1 MNYSTVVSS
10 TQSWFED
17 DGAEFEAAI
26 PQIIE
31 LGERRVFKDAPN
43 LLANRTTAT
52 GNLVSGTATL
62 TVPTGLR
69 LVRGFSITVS
79 NVQTFLERRIDSWI
93 YDKYPT
99 SSDTAQPVYYTESNE
114 TTILL
119 GPTPD
124 DTYAY
129 TLYYLRLPTGLSS
142 GNTTTWLGDT
152 HEDVLLYAVYREAAA
167 FLRDT
172 EATAYWTQRY
182 EEEVARL
189 GAEVKRTYLNEY
201 GAGA

>member
-1 MNYSTVVSS
+1 MDYSTVVSS
-10 TQSWFED
+10 VQSWFED
-17 DGAEFEAAI
+17 DGAEFLAAI
-26 PQIIE
+26 PQLIE

-52 GNLVSGTATL
+52 GNLVSGTATI

-69 LVRGFSITVS
+69 VIRGLSITVS
-79 NVQTFLERRIDSWI
+79 NAQVFLERRIDSWL
-93 YDKYPT
+93 YDKYT
-99 SSDTAQPVYYTESNE
+99 TASTTAQPVYFAESNE
-114 TTILL
+114 TTIVF

-129 TLYYLRLPTGLSS
+129 TLYYLRQPTGLSS
-142 GNTTTWLGDT
+142 SNTTTWLGDT

-167 FLRDT
+167 FLRDS
-172 EATAYWTQRY
+172 EATGYWAQRY

>member
-10 TQSWFED
+10 VQSWFED
-17 DGAEFEAAI
+17 DGAEFLAAI

-52 GNLVSGTATL
+52 GNLVSGTATI

-69 LVRGFSITVS
+69 VVRGLSITVT
-79 NVQTFLERRIDSWI
+79 NAQVFLERRIDSWL
-93 YDKYPT
+93 YDKYT
-99 SSDTAQPVYYTESNE
+99 TASTTAQPVYFAESNE
-114 TTILL
+114 TTIVF

-129 TLYYLRLPTGLSS
+129 TLYYLRQPTGLSS
-142 GNTTTWLGDT
+142 SNATTWLGDT
-152 HEDVLLYAVYREAAA
+152 HEDVLLYAIYREAAA
-167 FLRDT
+167 FLRDS
-172 EATAYWTQRY
+172 EATGYWAQRY
-182 EEEVARL
+182 EEEIARL
-189 GAEVKRTYLNEY
+189 GAEAKRTYLNEY

>member
-10 TQSWFED
+10 VQSWFED
-17 DGAEFEAAI
+17 DGAEFLAAI

-52 GNLVSGTATL
+52 GNLVSGTATI

-69 LVRGFSITVS
+69 VVRGLSITVT
-79 NVQTFLERRIDSWI
+79 NAQVFLERRIDSWL
-93 YDKYPT
+93 YDKYT
-99 SSDTAQPVYYTESNE
+99 TASTTAQPVYFAESNE
-114 TTILL
+114 TTIVF

-129 TLYYLRLPTGLSS
+129 TLYYLRQPTGLSS
-142 GNTTTWLGDT
+142 SNATTWLGDT
-152 HEDVLLYAVYREAAA
+152 HEDVLLYAIYREAAA
-167 FLRDT
+167 FLRDS
-172 EATAYWTQRY
+172 EATGYWAQRY
-182 EEEVARL
+182 EEEIARL
-189 GAEVKRTYLNEY
+189 GAVVYLS
-201 GAGA
+201 

>member
-10 TQSWFED
+10 VQSWFED
-17 DGAEFEAAI
+17 DGAEFLAAI

-52 GNLVSGTATL
+52 GNLVSGTATI

-69 LVRGFSITVS
+69 VVRGLSITVT
-79 NVQTFLERRIDSWI
+79 NAQVFLERRIDSWL
-93 YDKYPT
+93 YDKYT
-99 SSDTAQPVYYTESNE
+99 TASTTAQPVYFAESNE
-114 TTILL
+114 TTIVF

-129 TLYYLRLPTGLSS
+129 TLYYLRQPTGLSS
-142 GNTTTWLGDT
+142 SNATTWLGDT
-152 HEDVLLYAVYREAAA
+152 HEDVLLYAIYREAAA
-167 FLRDT
+167 FLRDS
-172 EATAYWTQRY
+172 EATGYWAQRY
-182 EEEVARL
+182 EEEIARL

>member
-1 MNYSTVVSS
+1 MDYSTVVSS
-10 TQSWFED
+10 VQSWFED
-17 DGAEFEAAI
+17 DGTEFLAAI
-26 PQIIE
+26 PQLIE
-31 LGERRVFKDAPN
+31 LGERRIFKDAPN

-69 LVRGFSITVS
+69 VVRGLSITVT
-79 NVQTFLERRIDSWI
+79 NAQVFLERRIDSWL
-93 YDKYPT
+93 YDKYTT
-99 SSDTAQPVYYTESNE
+99 STTTAQPVYFAESNE
-114 TTILL
+114 TTIVF

-129 TLYYLRLPTGLSS
+129 TLYYLRQPTGLSS

-172 EATAYWTQRY
+172 EAAGYWGARY
-182 EEEVARL
+182 EEEIARL